1 MVGKREV
8 QELYSV
14 MQECVSNPMPEDEV
28 ELLHKI
34 YRTGPYSESYKPE
47 ILKWALQQC
56 HEAHSIVHRVSRKQ
70 AGHGLGTGKKQLEE
84 ERKKLIAE
92 LENG

>member
-1 MVGKREV
+1 
-8 QELYSV
+8 
-14 MQECVSNPMPEDEV
+14 MQECVKNPMPADEV

-47 ILKWALQQC
+47 ILKLAFQKC
-56 HEAHSIVHRVSRKQ
+56 VDNHSHKTGKSKQ
-70 AGHGLGTGKKQLEE
+70 TKKPGQGTGTGKLQLEE